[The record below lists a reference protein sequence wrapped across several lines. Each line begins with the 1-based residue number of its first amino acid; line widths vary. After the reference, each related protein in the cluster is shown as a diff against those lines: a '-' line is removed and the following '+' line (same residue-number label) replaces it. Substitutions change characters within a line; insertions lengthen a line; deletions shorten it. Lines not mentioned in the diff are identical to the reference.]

1 MDCIKRSMDAGKR
14 KRGRW
19 GTVLVL
25 LAMGHAVPG
34 AQSGLVP
41 EAPWTLEAALERA
54 RAVHPDAEMARSRL
68 AQAEARLAQAQAG
81 NLPRVDLR
89 ASYVQTTDPMQGF
102 GIILSQGTF
111 DNTIDFNDPGQLD
124 NLSGAVEGRYRLYA
138 GGSRKARIGAA
149 EAARAAGED
158 QVAAAE
164 AALADAVV
172 KAYFGIRQADKVV
185 ESLRSGLRVLEE
197 NLRVSKAK
205 EEAGELIRTER
216 LNLEVQVAAMR
227 RELLSGEHRARLA
240 RHRLAFLLDLPP
252 RADLALA
259 EADPGIEAIVPPGR
273 LSIENR
279 AELGAA
285 RKAVEA
291 AEDQIRAAR
300 GGRLPTVDAFANYKA
315 NKGYRRDGD
324 GTSWTAGVSVSLPI
338 FDGQATRSQIAE
350 ARAGL
355 REAEERLRRLRRSLE
370 VDLEEARLAH
380 ELAVEQREVARQQ
393 QAQAQEAAEL
403 SRKRFAAGTLLSTE
417 LIGVESRLVEA
428 RTQLAIATAR
438 ERTALAHLRRV
449 TGLSIL
455 P

>member
-1 MDCIKRSMDAGKR
+1 MSEGKR
-14 KRGRW
+14 KLWRRAAVW
-19 GTVLVL
+19 LL
-25 LAMGHAVPG
+25 LATAPATTG
-34 AQSGLVP
+34 AESGLAP
-41 EAPWTLEAALERA
+41 EGPWTLEAALERA
-54 RAVHPDAEMARSRL
+54 RAVHPDAEMARARL
-68 AQAEARLAQAQAG
+68 AQAEARLARAKAG
-81 NLPRVDLR
+81 RLPRVDLR

-124 NLSGAVEGRYRLYA
+124 SLSGAVEGRYRLYA

-149 EAARAAGED
+149 EAARTARED
-158 QVAAAE
+158 SVAAAE

-172 KAYFGIRQADKVV
+172 KAYFGIRQADEVV

-197 NLRVSKAK
+197 NLRVSKVK

-216 LNLEVQVAAMR
+216 LNLEVRVAAMR

-240 RHRLAFLLDLPP
+240 RHQLAFLLDLPP
-252 RADLALA
+252 RAALELADG
-259 EADPGIEAIVPPGR
+259 DPGIGAIVPPGR
-273 LSIENR
+273 LGIENR
-279 AELGAA
+279 AELRAA
-285 RKAVEA
+285 RAAVEA
-291 AEDQIRAAR
+291 AEDQVRAAQ
-300 GGRLPTVDAFANYKA
+300 GGRLPTIDAFANYKA
-315 NKGYRRDGD
+315 DKGFRRDGD

-338 FDGQATRSQIAE
+338 FDGHATRSQIAE

-355 REAEERLRRLRRSLE
+355 REAEERLRRLRRGLE
-370 VDLEEARLAH
+370 VDLAEARLAH
-380 ELAVEQREVARQQ
+380 ELAVEQREVARRQRE
-393 QAQAQEAAEL
+393 QAREAAEL
-403 SRKRFAAGTLLSTE
+403 SRERFAAGTLLSTE